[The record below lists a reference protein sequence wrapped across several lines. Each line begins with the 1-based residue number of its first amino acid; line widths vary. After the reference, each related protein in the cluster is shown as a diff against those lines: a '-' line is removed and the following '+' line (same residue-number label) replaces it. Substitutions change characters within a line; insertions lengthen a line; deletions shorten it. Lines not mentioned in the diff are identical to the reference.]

1 MIYSGKQI
9 VSRIKIHFKKRGGAY
24 EAWFVGI
31 CKNARSRLFNAHG
44 VHKTG
49 DCWIYAH
56 AESPKVARSVKSY
69 FVKKLGTAGE
79 KGAMGQDPS
88 SARPA
93 EDFVYAYKKNEHT
106 KP

>member
-31 CKNARSRLFNAHG
+31 CKDARSRLFNSHG
-44 VHKTG
+44 VHKKG
-49 DCWIYAH
+49 DFWIYAH
-56 AESPKVARSVKSY
+56 AESPVVARKVRSY
-69 FVKKLGTAGE
+69 FVKKMGTAGE
-79 KGAMGQDPS
+79 QDAVGQDK
-88 SARPA
+88 
-93 EDFVYAYKKNEHT
+93 DFVYAYRKNEHT